1 MEEISN
7 KNSNDPMNID
17 TPKIKWLVNQKLPNF
32 ITTLYF

>member
-7 KNSNDPMNID
+7 KSSNNPMNMD
-17 TPKIKWLVNQKLPNF
+17 TPKIKELVNQKLPNF